1 MFIATIVV
9 AFMYLCMCL
18 AMSEM
23 STMLPTAGG
32 GYSFAR
38 TAFGPFGGYLTG
50 SAILIEYA
58 IAPAAIACFI
68 GAYCEALF
76 GIGGWIIYLVSYLVF
91 MGLHLKGA
99 GEALKIMFVITA
111 IAAVAL
117 MVFIF
122 GMLPHFNSANLFDI
136 AVNTELRVQAVS
148 CHWVIWASG
157 QQCLMRSDF
166 FWQLKGCRWQPRKP
180 KSQPNHYRVV

>member
-38 TAFGPFGGYLTG
+38 TAFAPFGGYLTG

-58 IAPAAIACFI
+58 IAP
-68 GAYCEALF
+68 
-76 GIGGWIIYLVSYLVF
+76 
-91 MGLHLKGA
+91 
-99 GEALKIMFVITA
+99 
-111 IAAVAL
+111 VAL

-136 AVNTELRVQAVS
+136 AVSTEAAG
-148 CHWVIWASG
+148 ASSFLPLG
-157 QQCLMRSDF
+157 YL
-166 FWQLKGCRWQPRKP
+166 GI
-180 KSQPNHYRVV
+180 